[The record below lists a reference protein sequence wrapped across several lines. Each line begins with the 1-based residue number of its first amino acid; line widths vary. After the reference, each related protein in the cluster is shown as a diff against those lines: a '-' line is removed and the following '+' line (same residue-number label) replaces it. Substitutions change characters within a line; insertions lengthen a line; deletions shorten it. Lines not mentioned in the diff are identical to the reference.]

1 MGTRR
6 VIFLL
11 FDSVHLLDLAGAVT
25 VFYESSC
32 YGHPYELRYVSPY
45 RQPAT
50 SSGLMFTQ
58 VDPLESI
65 QVTAKDIL
73 IVAGMAL
80 PKWNRADDDKWMPWL
95 QEAARTGATICSV
108 CTAAFALAA
117 AGLLHGRDC
126 TTHWAY
132 TKKLQE
138 QFPDL
143 HVKENRL
150 FVKSDRIY
158 TSAGISTGIDLAL
171 FLLEEDHGPDF
182 ACAIAKE
189 MVIYMR
195 RDGEASQQSVF
206 LQHRQH
212 INHQVHE
219 VQDYIAKHLHEKL
232 SLTSLAALVYA
243 SPRNL
248 TRLFKAETGV
258 TIGQYIRDLREE
270 KARQLLREDHKAS
283 WIAKTCGISDIRQL
297 RSLARKEGVALN
309 MA

>member
-1 MGTRR
+1 MVTRR

-25 VFYESSC
+25 VFYESGC
-32 YGHPYELRYVSPY
+32 CGYPYELKYVSPY
-45 RQPAT
+45 RQPV
-50 SSGLMFTQ
+50 SSAGLMFTQ
-58 VDPLESI
+58 VEPLESV
-65 QVTAKDIL
+65 QVQPEDIL
-73 IVAGMAL
+73 IVAGMEL
-80 PKWNRADDDKWMPWL
+80 SRWNRADDPQWIPWL
-95 QEAARTGATICSV
+95 KQAARTGATICSV

-117 AGLLHGRDC
+117 AGLLHGRSC

-132 TKKLQE
+132 TKQLQE
-138 QFPDL
+138 QYPQL
-143 HVKENRL
+143 QVQENRL

-171 FLLEEDHGPDF
+171 FLVEEDHGPDF
-182 ACAIAKE
+182 ACTVAKD

-195 RDGEASQQSVF
+195 RDGAASQQSVY

-212 INHQVHE
+212 INHQVHQ
-219 VQDYIAKHLHEKL
+219 VQDYITHHLHEKL
-232 SLTSLAALVYA
+232 SLSALSALVYA

-258 TIGQYIRDLREE
+258 TIGQYIRELRDE
-270 KARQLLREDHKAS
+270 KAKQLLKEDHKAA
-283 WIAKTCGISDIRQL
+283 WIAKTCGISDVKHL
-297 RSLARKEGVALN
+297 RTLARKVGVELN

>member
-25 VFYESSC
+25 VFYESGC
-32 YGHPYELRYVSPY
+32 CGHPYELKYVSPY
-45 RQPAT
+45 RQPV
-50 SSGLMFTQ
+50 SSAGLMFTQ
-58 VDPLESI
+58 VDPLESV
-65 QVTAKDIL
+65 QVEPEDIL
-73 IVAGMAL
+73 IVAGMDL
-80 PKWNRADDDKWMPWL
+80 TKWDRADDGKWVPWL
-95 QEAARTGATICSV
+95 QTAARAGATICSV

-117 AGLLHGRDC
+117 AGLLHGRNC

-132 TKKLQE
+132 TKKLQADY
-138 QFPDL
+138 PDL
-143 HVKENRL
+143 QVQENRL

-171 FLLEEDHGPDF
+171 FLVEEDHGPDF
-182 ACAIAKE
+182 ACTVAKD
-189 MVIYMR
+189 MVIYIR
-195 RDGEASQQSVF
+195 RDGEASQQSVY
-206 LQHRQH
+206 LQYRQH
-212 INHQVHE
+212 INHQVHQ

-232 SLTSLAALVYA
+232 SLTALATLVYS

-270 KARQLLREDHKAS
+270 KARQLLKEDHKAS
-283 WIAKTCGISDIRQL
+283 WIAKTCGISDIRLL
-297 RSLARKEGVALN
+297 RTLARKEGVALN